1 LLRFAATTEQ
11 ENLNSMIDMN
21 VTFRKYAPLWNKYRP
36 AILKMMLAAAYE
48 PQQYKLMQHEIQS
61 MDEKKKTGF
70 GFNLVVS
77 GSKAT
82 NNIKD
87 SEIAQ
92 DLLNMLLLS
101 RKGAELVDVHSY
113 EIMLDKKFILHVS
126 QVNKEREN

>member
-1 LLRFAATTEQ
+1 
-11 ENLNSMIDMN
+11 MIDMSI
-21 VTFRKYAPLWNKYRP
+21 TFRKYAPLWNKYRP

-48 PQQYKLMQHEIQS
+48 PQQYKLMQHEIQA

-70 GFNLVVS
+70 GFNLFIS

-113 EIMLDKKFILHVS
+113 EIMLDKKFVLHINQVS
-126 QVNKEREN
+126 PIREN

>member
-1 LLRFAATTEQ
+1 
-11 ENLNSMIDMN
+11 MIDMN

-61 MDEKKKTGF
+61 MDEKKKTAF
-70 GFNLVVS
+70 GFNLLIS

-126 QVNKEREN
+126 QINKEREN